1 MVVKLR
7 AEERPVDLA
16 FVRIMLALGKA
27 VLPTWLEG
35 ETRSTVDL
43 RSFVKFFFLRWVRF
57 ELVET
62 LSQREEG
69 EVPGEGSKRNPGDMV
84 RQEGVSG
91 GINLAKGRN
100 PLAVSR
106 GVAD

>member
-1 MVVKLR
+1 MSGALEMVVKLR

-43 RSFVKFFFLRWVRF
+43 RSFVNFFFKV
-57 ELVET
+57 
-62 LSQREEG
+62 G
-69 EVPGEGSKRNPGDMV
+69 E
-84 RQEGVSG
+84 
-91 GINLAKGRN
+91 I
-100 PLAVSR
+100 
-106 GVAD
+106 

>member
-1 MVVKLR
+1 MVGGGNPEYSRL
-7 AEERPVDLA
+7 EE
-16 FVRIMLALGKA
+16 FCQ
-27 VLPTWLEG
+27 
-35 ETRSTVDL
+35 
-43 RSFVKFFFLRWVRF
+43 FFFLRWVRF

-69 EVPGEGSKRNPGDMV
+69 EVPGEGSKRNSGDMV

-91 GINLAKGRN
+91 GINLEKGRN

-106 GVAD
+106 RVAD

>member
-27 VLPTWLEG
+27 VLPTWLG
-35 ETRSTVDL
+35 ENPEYSRL
-43 RSFVKFFFLRWVRF
+43 RSFVKFFLRWVRF

-62 LSQREEG
+62 LNQR
-69 EVPGEGSKRNPGDMV
+69 R
-84 RQEGVSG
+84 
-91 GINLAKGRN
+91 
-100 PLAVSR
+100 
-106 GVAD
+106 

>member
-1 MVVKLR
+1 M
-7 AEERPVDLA
+7 
-16 FVRIMLALGKA
+16 
-27 VLPTWLEG
+27 
-35 ETRSTVDL
+35 
-43 RSFVKFFFLRWVRF
+43 RF

-69 EVPGEGSKRNPGDMV
+69 EVPGEGSKRNSGDMV
-84 RQEGVSG
+84 RQGGVSG

>member
-1 MVVKLR
+1 MVGGGNPEYSRL
-7 AEERPVDLA
+7 EE
-16 FVRIMLALGKA
+16 FCQ
-27 VLPTWLEG
+27 
-35 ETRSTVDL
+35 
-43 RSFVKFFFLRWVRF
+43 FFFFLRWVRF

>member
-1 MVVKLR
+1 M
-7 AEERPVDLA
+7 
-16 FVRIMLALGKA
+16 
-27 VLPTWLEG
+27 
-35 ETRSTVDL
+35 
-43 RSFVKFFFLRWVRF
+43 RF

-69 EVPGEGSKRNPGDMV
+69 EVPGEGSKRNSGDMV

-106 GVAD
+106 RVAD